1 MNTEEFRKLLKQLP
15 QTHPF
20 YQKAHPF
27 WRVCFKGKLPKEAI
41 CAWAL
46 DTHPFVRDFPRAY
59 MRVAAKTDST
69 EALTYLGETIYEET
83 GCGEVSESHA
93 NLFSTFMGGLGMSEQ
108 DLLPEPPSK
117 GGRAAWA
124 YVGEMAKSGT
134 FLEGLACVGL
144 GVERPLPE
152 FYAMLAKSFQARYA
166 VPESSVRYF
175 SLHTSADVKHSMT
188 ALKIILR
195 EANTEELQQRVVQVI
210 TGLWDIQLQH
220 LDELLEHYGARA

>member
-1 MNTEEFRKLLKQLP
+1 MTTEEFRRHLKGLP

-27 WRVCFKGKLPKEAI
+27 WRACFRGRLPIEAI
-41 CAWAL
+41 RAWAL
-46 DTHPFVRDFPRAY
+46 DTHPFVRDFPRSY
-59 MRVAAKTDST
+59 MQVASKTDST

-83 GCGEVSESHA
+83 GCGVVSESHA
-93 NLFSTFMGGLGMSEQ
+93 NLFMGFMKGLGMTED

-117 GGRAAWA
+117 GGRAAWE
-124 YVGEMAKSGT
+124 YVSNMAREGT

-152 FYAMLAKSFQARYA
+152 FYAMLARSFTSRYN
-166 VPESSVRYF
+166 VPADSVRYF

-188 ALKIILR
+188 ALKIILQGS
-195 EANTEELQQRVVQVI
+195 ETVAMQQRVEQVI
-210 TGLWDIQLQH
+210 KGLWDIQAQH
-220 LDELLEHYGARA
+220 LDELLELYEVRA